1 MVDPAARAAAWPW
14 IVDAGRRTTKGNS
27 GGATGRFVG
36 CRSGA
41 ARHVQAVVGVV
52 GSAIYFY
59 PGPTQGETPPGI
71 VPGTSG
77 VGSGFDGCSVPV
89 GRPSGPIA
97 TRATVQ
103 APEGW
108 AGTVSRGNQR
118 CVARS
123 GCSRLS

>member
-1 MVDPAARAAAWPW
+1 MVDPAAR
-14 IVDAGRRTTKGNS
+14 
-27 GGATGRFVG
+27 
-36 CRSGA
+36 
-41 ARHVQAVVGVV
+41 AVVGVV
-52 GSAIYFY
+52 GSAIYSY

-103 APEGW
+103 APDPS
-108 AGTVSRGNQR
+108 SRGNQR
-118 CVARS
+118 WVARS